1 MKKGNF
7 RRNLIWMLPL
17 LLMLLFYYLV
27 PLLDV
32 FRLSFTNTT
41 VGNNEFEYSL
51 NSYKAVIGDSNLPM
65 FFYNTLVFVGF
76 SVLLQLGIGLLI
88 GLLLECNYIGAG
100 LLKLSM
106 ISAWVVPGIVT
117 GIMWEILLSTSNWG
131 FINNIIEFMIGTK
144 IPFLFNPKWALAA
157 AVIVNVWRG
166 TGFSVLMQYSAL
178 KSIDPQ
184 LYEAA
189 HIDGAGV
196 LQRFRYITLPQ
207 LKPMLLINLV
217 LISIGTMNTY
227 DSIWALTKGG
237 PGVST
242 TVLALQTYRATFQ
255 HLSLGQGGVYA
266 VLMVVFSLGLT
277 IMYMKVLGNKEV

>member
-1 MKKGNF
+1 MRKGTL
-7 RRNLIWMLPL
+7 RHSLIWMMPL
-17 LLMLLFYYLV
+17 ILMLVIYYLV

-32 FRLSFTNTT
+32 FRLSFTNT
-41 VGNNEFEYSL
+41 VIGNTNFEYSIS
-51 NSYKAVIGDSNLPM
+51 SYKAVVSDSNLPM
-65 FFYNTLVFVGF
+65 FFYNTLIFVGF
-76 SVLLQLGIGLLI
+76 SVILQLGIGLII
-88 GLLLECNYIGAG
+88 GLLLECNYMGAG
-100 LLKLSM
+100 LLKVAM

-131 FINNIIEFMIGTK
+131 FINNIIEFLIGNK
-144 IPFLFNPKWALAA
+144 IPFLFDPKWAITG
-157 AVIVNVWRG
+157 AVIANVWRG
-166 TGFSVLMQYSAL
+166 TGFSGLMQYSAL
-178 KSIDPQ
+178 KGIDPQ
-184 LYEAA
+184 LFEAA
-189 HIDGAGV
+189 HIDGAGT

-217 LISIGTMNTY
+217 LISINTMNTY

-266 VLMVVFSLGLT
+266 VLMVIFSLGLT
-277 IMYMKVLGNKEV
+277 ITYMRAMGGKEA